1 MPSKPPIVVVIDAD
15 ASRRATICAGFPS
28 FRVIETI
35 SLHDA
40 YGAVEDLQP
49 GMVVLSDTAAQ
60 DSGLA
65 MFAQLVALVGA
76 RWVIYGQVPPPLL
89 SQRMRW
95 VPMAPGDGP
104 EAVVAAVVTAGPGQP
119 ATVAARAGGSGRA
132 GQVAQGGRG
141 PGPEIIVIGASTG
154 GVGAIETLLSDFPA
168 DCPPTLIVQHIRPG
182 FIEGMIRRLAGQC
195 AALVVPARDGVP
207 IERGTI
213 YVAAQ
218 AEHHLQLAGT
228 ARPRCRILPADDSCL
243 HRPSVDALFLSAATY
258 GPRVAAALLTGMG
271 ADGARGLAAIRAAG
285 GFTIAQDR
293 VTCTVYGMPKAAVEA
308 GAAVAVLPLREIAQ
322 ALLAGVAPQ
331 ARGQA

>member
-1 MPSKPPIVVVIDAD
+1 MAETPSKPPIVVIIDAD
-15 ASRRATICAGFPS
+15 APRRAVIRAGFAS
-28 FRVIETI
+28 CRVIETI

-40 YGAVEDLQP
+40 YSALEELQP

-76 RWVIYGQVPPPLL
+76 RWVIYGQLPPPALP
-89 SQRMRW
+89 QRVRW
-95 VPMAPGDGP
+95 VPMAPGDGA
-104 EAVVAAVVTAGPGQP
+104 EAVVAAVSAQP
-119 ATVAARAGGSGRA
+119 APVAARATPAARSAQPG
-132 GQVAQGGRG
+132 QGGRG

-154 GVGAIETLLSDFPA
+154 GVGAIETLLSEFPA

-182 FIEGMIRRLAGQC
+182 FIDGMIRRLAGQC
-195 AALVVPARDGVP
+195 AANVMPAQDGTL
-207 IERGTI
+207 IERGAI

-228 ARPRCRILPADDSCL
+228 ARPRCRITRAGEDCL
-243 HRPSVDALFLSAATY
+243 HRPSVDALFLSAAAY

-271 ADGARGLAAIRAAG
+271 ADGAQGLAAIRAAG

-293 VTCTVYGMPKAAVEA
+293 LTSTVYGMPKAAVEA
-308 GAAVAVLPLREIAQ
+308 GAAMAVLPLHEIAQ
-322 ALLAGVAPQ
+322 ALLAGVAPL
-331 ARGQA
+331 ARGHA